1 MGGSVW
7 SITKLL
13 SFTSLKPILIAIAL
27 FSPAG
32 WWVMNWWL
40 STYAYRVSVGLF
52 TILVAGALIIL
63 IALSIIVL
71 QTVRA
76 AQSNPVT
83 TLRNE

>member
-1 MGGSVW
+1 
-7 SITKLL
+7 
-13 SFTSLKPILIAIAL
+13 
-27 FSPAG
+27 
-32 WWVMNWWL
+32 
-40 STYAYRVSVGLF
+40 VSVGLF